1 MRSVNIEGS
10 HAQQRRHS
18 RVDVAL
24 PVTLIVPGLELIL
37 PAESLD
43 LGGGGMRVSTH
54 ADFAASQHVVL
65 RFSLPDA
72 PDRQLLVRGRVVLSF
87 YDATAKLY
95 AHGVAFTQYSAQ
107 DGAEIARYV
116 GSSAPPKKP

>member
-1 MRSVNIEGS
+1 MKIEGS

-18 RVDVAL
+18 RVEVTL

-43 LGGGGMRVSTH
+43 LGGGGMRVSTR
-54 ADFAASQHVVL
+54 ADLPAGQHVVL
-65 RFSLPDA
+65 RFALPHD

-87 YDATAKLY
+87 YDATAKIY

-107 DGAEIARYV
+107 DGAEIAGYV
-116 GSSAPPKKP
+116 LSSAPPKKP